1 MLRHGESKGTVPA
14 NQETIIKKCN
24 QQYAGVQCALL
35 TSVTTSTPIKRDKV
49 HFPASESDLSEV
61 DDPPA
66 ADVSS
71 SVYSPSQES
80 SQS

>member
-1 MLRHGESKGTVPA
+1 MNYHDNNTHGIGLQVDIKRHFKDAS
-14 NQETIIKKCN
+14 
-24 QQYAGVQCALL
+24 VQCCLL

-61 DDPPA
+61 NDPRA

-71 SVYSPSQES
+71 SVYCCDTHTSTLCM
-80 SQS
+80 